1 MRPPLART
9 VWPLTQWPAGLTRN
23 AATSA
28 MSAGVPSRSSGAAC
42 ANRSMACSS
51 LPSKNS
57 GVAVGPGAMAFTVMS
72 RPRSSWARMK
82 VMASTAP
89 LLAA

>member
-28 MSAGVPSRSSGAAC
+28 MSALAQMAVPPAEVMVSTTSVARPE
-42 ANRSMACSS
+42 
-51 LPSKNS
+51 LP
-57 GVAVGPGAMAFTVMS
+57 A
-72 RPRSSWARMK
+72 
-82 VMASTAP
+82 
-89 LLAA
+89 